1 MKLGDHTYL
10 GKNKVDP
17 EGLDPEIKYIGLEHI
32 GEGTLSLNGF
42 GFASDVN
49 SSKAV
54 FEKGD
59 ILFGKLRPYFRKVII
74 APFDG
79 ICSTDIWVVKP
90 KNGIDRNFLFYWM
103 ASQDFVDEVTRS
115 SEGTRMPRAKWKVAS
130 KIEIPD
136 VDIKTQKEI
145 GEILYTLD
153 QKIHL
158 NQQTNETLEAM
169 AQAMFKSWFVD
180 FDPVRAKIEANAEG
194 HDPNRAA
201 MAAIA
206 GVSLEQ
212 DWDAIEAA
220 LQQKLDR
227 MSDTQRT
234 QLRHTAELFPDE
246 LVESE
251 IGEVPKG
258 WGVSEIGKEVNSVG
272 GTTPRT
278 KNPKY
283 WDGGKIAW
291 TTPKDLSNANSKILL
306 ETDRKITDEGLD
318 QISSGLLPINT
329 VLMSSRAPVGYLAL
343 SKIPVAINQGY
354 VAMIC
359 DQILTPEYVLH
370 WTESNMDIIKQH
382 AGGSTFAEISKR
394 DFRPLPVLVP
404 NKEVLNA
411 YSDKAGSLYDLITA
425 NMNENK
431 TLENI
436 RDTLLPRLISGEIQI

>member
-1 MKLGDHTYL
+1 
-10 GKNKVDP
+10 
-17 EGLDPEIKYIGLEHI
+17 
-32 GEGTLSLNGF
+32 
-42 GFASDVN
+42 
-49 SSKAV
+49 
-54 FEKGD
+54 
-59 ILFGKLRPYFRKVII
+59 
-74 APFDG
+74 
-79 ICSTDIWVVKP
+79 
-90 KNGIDRNFLFYWM
+90 
-103 ASQDFVDEVTRS
+103 
-115 SEGTRMPRAKWKVAS
+115 
-130 KIEIPD
+130 
-136 VDIKTQKEI
+136 
-145 GEILYTLD
+145 
-153 QKIHL
+153 
-158 NQQTNETLEAM
+158 
-169 AQAMFKSWFVD
+169 
-180 FDPVRAKIEANAEG
+180 
-194 HDPNRAA
+194 
-201 MAAIA
+201 
-206 GVSLEQ
+206 
-212 DWDAIEAA
+212 
-220 LQQKLDR
+220 